1 MSNKL
6 DLSYNTEDEKMLIPE
21 YGRNIQKM
29 IEHAKKIDDKIT
41 RQKCAEAIIKI
52 MKQISVQSKN
62 DEDFNERLWSHL
74 YIMADFDIDIESP
87 YKKPVLEN
95 LISKPDE
102 VPYPTNRIKYGHYGK
117 IIEDLIKE
125 ASTYPEGEDK
135 EEITKHVANLLK
147 TSYLFW
153 NRDSVNDNL
162 IVKHLEEFSDG
173 KLTIDIS
180 KLTDTSEILKH
191 IKPQRNITKPHKRP
205 QRHNNKYKKR
215 R

>member
-6 DLSYNTEDEKMLIPE
+6 DLSYNTEDEKVLIPE

-29 IEHAKKIDDKIT
+29 IEHAQKIEDKPT
-41 RQKCAEAIIKI
+41 RQKCAEAIVKI
-52 MKQISVQSKN
+52 MKQISVQLKN
-62 DEDFNERLWSHL
+62 DEDFDERLWSHL
-74 YIMADFDIDIESP
+74 FIMADFNIDIESP

-102 VPYPTNRIKYGHYGK
+102 VPYPSNIIKYGHYGK
-117 IIEDLIKE
+117 IIGDLIKE
-125 ASTYPEGEDK
+125 AANYPEGEDK

-147 TSYLFW
+147 TSYLYW

-180 KLTDTSEILKH
+180 KLNDTSEILRN
-191 IKPQRNITKPHKRP
+191 IKPQRNLNKNHKR
-205 QRHNNKYKKR
+205 QQNHKYKKR

>member
-87 YKKPVLEN
+87 YKKPELEN

-102 VPYPTNRIKYGHYGK
+102 VPYPPNKIKYGHYGK
-117 IIEDLIKE
+117 IIEDIIIE
-125 ASTYPEGEDK
+125 ASNYPEGEDK

-147 TSYLFW
+147 TSYLCW

-173 KLTIDIS
+173 KLTIDIN

-191 IKPQRNITKPHKRP
+191 IKPQRNLNKINKRQP
-205 QRHNNKYKKR
+205 RHNNKYKKR

>member
-6 DLSYNTEDEKMLIPE
+6 DLSYNTEDEKVLIPE

-29 IEHAKKIDDKIT
+29 IEHAQKIEDKLT
-41 RQKCAEAIIKI
+41 RQKCVEAIVKI
-52 MKQISVQSKN
+52 MKQISVQLKN
-62 DEDFNERLWSHL
+62 DEDFDERLWSHL
-74 YIMADFDIDIESP
+74 FIMADFNIDIESP
-87 YKKPVLEN
+87 YKKPVLED

-102 VPYPTNRIKYGHYGK
+102 VPYPSNRIKYGHYGK

-125 ASTYPEGEDK
+125 ASNFPEGEDK

-180 KLTDTSEILKH
+180 KLTDTSEILRH
-191 IKPQRNITKPHKRP
+191 IKPQRTLNKTHKR
-205 QRHNNKYKKR
+205 QQNHKYKKR

>member
-6 DLSYNTEDEKMLIPE
+6 DLSYNTEDEKVLIPE

-29 IEHAKKIDDKIT
+29 IEHAQKIEDKLT
-41 RQKCAEAIIKI
+41 RQKCAEAIVKI
-52 MKQISVQSKN
+52 MKQISVQLKN
-62 DEDFNERLWSHL
+62 DEDFDERLWSHL
-74 YIMADFDIDIESP
+74 FIMADFNIDIESP

-102 VPYPTNRIKYGHYGK
+102 VPYPSNRIKYGHYGK

-125 ASTYPEGEDK
+125 ASNYPEGKDK

-180 KLTDTSEILKH
+180 KLTDTSEILRH
-191 IKPQRNITKPHKRP
+191 IKPQRNLNKTHKR
-205 QRHNNKYKKR
+205 QQNHKYKKR